1 MIQTEL
7 VLDITK
13 LNKSN
18 EKSAHDNYELKR
30 AEVDKL
36 KLILEGHK
44 RNAENGVDSQ
54 SVISALEQTIH
65 QLESELDSI
74 VSKAD

>member
-13 LNKSN
+13 LNRSN
-18 EKSAHDNYELKR
+18 EESTHDNYELKK
-30 AEVDKL
+30 AERDKL

-44 RNAENGVDSQ
+44 KNAEKGVDCQ
-54 SVISALEQTIH
+54 LVISALEESIH
-65 QLESELDSI
+65 QLESELVSMG
-74 VSKAD
+74 SKAD

>member
-7 VLDITK
+7 VLDIAK

-18 EKSAHDNYELKR
+18 EKSSHDNYELKR
-30 AEVDKL
+30 AEVDKM

-54 SVISALEQTIH
+54 SVISSLEQTIH
-65 QLESELDSI
+65 QLESELDSM